1 MLNPHRGYLY
11 QKIIR
16 IMKTRLFFILAF
28 VFLTG
33 SLSAQD
39 NKASVE
45 LTTAIYEEEV
55 TGNLD
60 KAVNLYL
67 DILKKYPDDRPVA
80 AKTLYH
86 LGLVNEKMG
95 KQKASE
101 YFTRLVNT
109 YPDQADMVVLAK
121 TKLAELGGAGVAK
134 TGGLITRRILSDA
147 SGVNGK
153 LTADGKY
160 IRSLDWETGDVI
172 QVDVE
177 GGQTSRIT
185 NKGLRADRL
194 YYVEGYA
201 FSRDGKQIAFDR
213 YTAEGKPQ
221 LLIRNLDGSALRS
234 LYDEGSTIPFDWSP
248 DGESILALSGI
259 LPDNKMELVIIST
272 KDSSV
277 RVLKKIESGPYV
289 LKRATFAPDGHTI
302 AFSLVNDGNPPQS
315 DIYMMTID
323 GSNEIVVAGH
333 PAEDNLLEW
342 TPDGKSLLFLS
353 DRSGTWD
360 IWTVHITGG
369 KQQGEPELLK
379 KDFGKDSKFLGFAP
393 DGSLYYKTLT
403 PLVQVYFGEVDLET
417 GKVLALPAPVST
429 RINGPPSRITWSPDG
444 KSLLYISGGRALGNG
459 NNNLTLRSTETGE
472 ERFLSTRLLN
482 VWDIYWAPDS
492 RSILAWGM
500 TVKENA
506 LFRIDTET
514 GEITKL
520 ADGRWAPRLSLDGK
534 TMVYMGNGGITKR
547 NIDTGEESV
556 GVKIGTGVLNSYDD
570 LSPDCREAVFM
581 EKGTIY
587 TVSLNGGE
595 PHNLLTGLAS
605 YYKLRWTKDGRYII
619 AQALDNIS
627 GWYAATSEIW
637 RIPVQGGT
645 PLKLDLSIPKM
656 EFFALHPDNRHF
668 AYSVNDGSKQELWVM
683 ENFLPK

>member
-1 MLNPHRGYLY
+1 MKKYLIF
-11 QKIIR
+11 II
-16 IMKTRLFFILAF
+16 AF
-28 VFLTG
+28 VLLTG
-33 SLSAQD
+33 LLSAQE
-39 NKASVE
+39 NKASVS

-55 TGNLD
+55 TGNLN
-60 KAVNLYL
+60 KAVELYL
-67 DILKKYPDDRPVA
+67 DILKKYPNDRPVA
-80 AKTLYH
+80 AKSLYH

-101 YFTRLVNT
+101 YFTRLVNS
-109 YPDQADMVVLAK
+109 YPDQTEMVALAK
-121 TKLAELGGAGVAK
+121 TKLAELGDPGVTK
-134 TGGLITRRILSDA
+134 SIRGLVTRRVLTDA
-147 SGVNGK
+147 SGVRGI
-153 LTADGKY
+153 LTADGKF

-185 NKGLRADRL
+185 NKGLRTERL

-201 FSRDGKQIAFDR
+201 FSHDGKQIAFDR
-213 YTAEGKPQ
+213 YTTEGKPQ
-221 LLIRNLDGSALRS
+221 LLIRNLDGSTLRT
-234 LYDEGSTIPFDWSP
+234 LYDENSTIPFDWSP
-248 DGESILALSGI
+248 DAGSILALRGLI
-259 LPDNKMELVIIST
+259 NENVMELVLIST

-289 LKRATFAPDGHTI
+289 LTRASFSPDGRSI
-302 AFSLVNDGNPPQS
+302 AFSLVNDGNPPQGEMY
-315 DIYMMTID
+315 IMTAD
-323 GSNEIVVAGH
+323 GSNEVVVAGH
-333 PAEDNLLEW
+333 PAEDELLAW

-360 IWTVHITGG
+360 IWSIRIIEG

-379 KDFGKDSKFLGFAP
+379 KDFGKGSKFLGFTP

-403 PLVQVYFGEVDLET
+403 PLGNLYFGEVDLET
-417 GKVLALPAPVST
+417 GKVLVPPAQITT
-429 RINGPPSRITWSPDG
+429 RFNGPPSRINWSPDG
-444 KSLLYISGGRALGNG
+444 RSLLYVSGGFEIDHG
-459 NNNLTLRSTETGE
+459 NNNLTIRSNETGE
-472 ERFLSTRLLN
+472 EHFLSTRLLKI
-482 VWDIYWAPDS
+482 WDIYWAPDS
-492 RSILAWGM
+492 RSILASGM

-520 ADGRWAPRLSLDGK
+520 ADGRWAPRLSPDGK

-547 NIDTGEESV
+547 NLDTGEESV
-556 GVKIGTGVLNSYDD
+556 GVKAGTKVLNNYND
-570 LSPDCREAVFM
+570 LSPDCQTAVFQ
-581 EKGTIY
+581 ENGTIY

-595 PHNLLTGLAS
+595 PRNLFPGLTH
-605 YYKLRWTKDGRYII
+605 YYDLRWTRDGHNII

-627 GWYAATSEIW
+627 GLYAATSEIW

-668 AYSVNDGSKQELWVM
+668 AFSINDGTREELWVM

>member
-1 MLNPHRGYLY
+1 
-11 QKIIR
+11 
-16 IMKTRLFFILAF
+16 MKTRLFLIISF

-39 NKASVE
+39 DKASVA
-45 LTTAIYEEEV
+45 LTAAIYEEEV

-109 YPDQADMVVLAK
+109 YPDQADMVALAK
-121 TKLAELGGAGVAK
+121 TKLATLGSSGNSSGLGGLV
-134 TGGLITRRILSDA
+134 TRRILSDA

-160 IRSLDWETGDVI
+160 IRRLDWETGDVI

-177 GGQTSRIT
+177 SGQTSRI
-185 NKGLRADRL
+185 NNNGLRTERL

-213 YTAEGKPQ
+213 YTTEGNPQ
-221 LLIRNLDGSALRS
+221 LLIRNLDGSALRT
-234 LYDEGSTIPFDWSP
+234 LYDESSTIPFDWSP
-248 DGESILALSGI
+248 DAGSILALRGI
-259 LPDNKMELVIIST
+259 IKDNVMELVMIST

-289 LKRATFAPDGHTI
+289 LTRASFSPDGQSI

-315 DIYMMTID
+315 DIYLMRID
-323 GSNEIVVAGH
+323 GNNEVVVAGH
-333 PAEDNLLEW
+333 PAEDELLAW
-342 TPDGKSLLFLS
+342 TPDGKRLLFLS

-403 PLVQVYFGEVDLET
+403 PLGQLYLGEVDLET
-417 GKVLALPAPVST
+417 GRVLAPPTPVST

-444 KSLLYISGGRALGNG
+444 KSLLYVSGGRALGNG
-459 NNNLTLRSTETGE
+459 NNNLTIRSTETGE

-514 GEITKL
+514 GKITKL
-520 ADGRWAPRLSLDGK
+520 ADGRWAPRLSPDGK
-534 TMVYMGNGGITKR
+534 TMVYMGKGGITKR
-547 NIDTGEESV
+547 NLETGEEAV
-556 GVKIGTGVLNSYDD
+556 GVKSGTEVLKSYND
-570 LSPDCREAVFM
+570 LSPDCQEAAFQ

-587 TVSLNGGE
+587 VVSLNGGA
-595 PHNLLTGLAS
+595 PRKLFSGLTH
-605 YYKLRWTKDGRYII
+605 YYVLRWTVT
-619 AQALDNIS
+619 AV
-627 GWYAATSEIW
+627 T
-637 RIPVQGGT
+637 
-645 PLKLDLSIPKM
+645 
-656 EFFALHPDNRHF
+656 
-668 AYSVNDGSKQELWVM
+668 
-683 ENFLPK
+683 

>member
-1 MLNPHRGYLY
+1 MLNAYRRYLY

-28 VFLTG
+28 VFLAG

-39 NKASVE
+39 NKASIA
-45 LTTAIYEEEV
+45 LTAAIYEEEV

-60 KAVNLYL
+60 KAVELYL
-67 DILKKYPDDRPVA
+67 DILKKYPNDRPVA

-95 KQKASE
+95 RQKASE

-109 YPDQADMVVLAK
+109 YPDQADMVALAK

-160 IRSLDWETGDVI
+160 ISSLDWETGDVI

-185 NKGLRADRL
+185 NKGLRTERL

-221 LLIRNLDGSALRS
+221 LLIRNLDGSGLRT
-234 LYDEGSTIPFDWSP
+234 LYNESSTIPFDWSP
-248 DGESILALSGI
+248 DGGSILALRGI
-259 LPDNKMELVIIST
+259 IKNNVMELVLIST
-272 KDSSV
+272 KDSSA

-289 LKRATFAPDGHTI
+289 LKRATFAPDGQTI
-302 AFSLVNDGNPPQS
+302 AFSLVNDGNPPQGE
-315 DIYMMTID
+315 IYLMTVD
-323 GSNEIVVAGH
+323 GRNEVVVAGH
-333 PAEDNLLEW
+333 PAEDELLAW
-342 TPDGKSLLFLS
+342 TPDGGNLLFLS
-353 DRSGTWD
+353 NRSGTWD
-360 IWTVHITGG
+360 IWTVHITSG

-379 KDFGKDSKFLGFAP
+379 KDFGKDSKFLGFTP

-403 PLVQVYFGEVDLET
+403 PLGQLYFGEVDLES
-417 GKVLALPAPVST
+417 GKVLAPPAPVST
-429 RINGPPSRITWSPDG
+429 RINGPPSRIIWSPDG

-459 NNNLTLRSTETGE
+459 NNNLTIRSTETGE

-482 VWDIYWAPDS
+482 IWDIYWAPDS

-520 ADGRWAPRLSLDGK
+520 ADGRWAPRISTDGK

-547 NIDTGEESV
+547 NLYTGEEVV
-556 GVKIGTGVLNSYDD
+556 GVKVGTKVLNNYDD
-570 LSPDCREAVFM
+570 LSPDCQKAAFQEN
-581 EKGTIY
+581 GNIY

-595 PHNLLTGLAS
+595 PHNLFPGLTN
-605 YYKLRWTKDGRYII
+605 YYVLRWTRDGSYII

-637 RIPVQGGT
+637 RIPVQGAT
-645 PLKLDLSIPKM
+645 PLKLDLSVPKM

-668 AYSVNDGSKQELWVM
+668 AYSVNEGTKQELWVM